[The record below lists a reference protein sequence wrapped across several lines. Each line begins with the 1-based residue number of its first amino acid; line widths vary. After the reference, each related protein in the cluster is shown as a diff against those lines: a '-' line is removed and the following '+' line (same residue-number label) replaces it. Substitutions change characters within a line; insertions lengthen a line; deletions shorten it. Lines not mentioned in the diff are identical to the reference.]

1 MEINCFNFIFGAS
14 DWPQPSLSR
23 TAVRCPLSV
32 VHCPVLHFMMH
43 VPAKYWCLP
52 SAPSRRRCCQ
62 PDSSK
67 VATLNLPRPPPPPL
81 LPLCEKS
88 PSKNRAA
95 AFISCQF
102 AVGLVPVCFVF
113 VFSVFFFF
121 LFSFFYSCLD
131 IFGQTLLASYY
142 ICFVLLG
149 SLLKKILGSRLH
161 SGASRRCK
169 K

>member
-23 TAVRCPLSV
+23 TAVRCPQSV

-52 SAPSRRRCCQ
+52 SAPSRRRRCQ
-62 PDSSK
+62 LYSSK
-67 VATLNLPRPPPPPL
+67 VATLNLPRPRSAL
-81 LPLCEKS
+81 LCVEKS

-102 AVGLVPVCFVF
+102 AVGLFLAPVCFVF
-113 VFSVFFFF
+113 VFFSF
-121 LFSFFYSCLD
+121 FSFFYSCLD

-161 SGASRRCK
+161 SGASK